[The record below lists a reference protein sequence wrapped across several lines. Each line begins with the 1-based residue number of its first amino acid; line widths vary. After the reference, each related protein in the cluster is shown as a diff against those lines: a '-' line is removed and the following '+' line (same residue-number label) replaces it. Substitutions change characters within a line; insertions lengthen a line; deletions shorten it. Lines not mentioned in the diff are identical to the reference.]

1 MGFVILHNLI
11 QEKDLVISFHILGF
25 TLVRYIGG
33 RERESTK
40 TNSIKSASFK
50 LSIYKSLLI
59 EYFPLPKEFE
69 ILLYAEVKSVTNIK
83 KKYFPYIN

>member
-1 MGFVILHNLI
+1 M
-11 QEKDLVISFHILGF
+11 DPVISFNILGF
-25 TLVRYIGG
+25 ILVRYIGG
-33 RERESTK
+33 REGESTK
-40 TNSIKSASFK
+40 TNPIKSASLK

-69 ILLYAEVKSVTNIK
+69 ISLYVEVKSATNIK

>member
-1 MGFVILHNLI
+1 MGFAILYSVI
-11 QEKDLVISFHILGF
+11 QEMDLVISFTILGF

-33 RERESTK
+33 REGESTK

-69 ILLYAEVKSVTNIK
+69 ILL
-83 KKYFPYIN
+83 